1 MGLVSLGV
9 VILVMVIGAISAV
22 GYVVHL
28 ANRAPNISTLHP
40 DVAGGT
46 SQVFAA
52 DGTRLGFIQANNL
65 REAIG
70 WSAIPTN
77 LKNATVAIEDQRF
90 YSNNGIDLQG
100 VVRAAIRDASTGQRL
115 QGGSTL
121 TMQLVRNLYLGDPR
135 SFKAKLFEAKMAM
148 DYEKQHNK
156 QYILTRYLNSVP
168 YGTVGGQTAI
178 GVEAASR
185 TFFNKSAN
193 RLSLAQAAL
202 LAGLPQAPSDYNPF
216 SNPSAATARR
226 NSVLAKMA
234 QLHYITPALA
244 ARTQR
249 LPLETHHGN
258 YFAQR
263 REDYFLDYVQ
273 QQLVSYYGVNT
284 VQQGGLK
291 IYTTIDLK
299 YQNQARNA
307 IATEL
312 NQPGDP
318 AAAVVTINPKN
329 GYVQAMAQSATYD
342 QSKFNLAVQG
352 LRQPGSTFK
361 AVVLADALS
370 RGVNPDSTYYVSHT
384 LDKGWLPIVPDY
396 MVQTFEKTS
405 SNKPENLVDA
415 TLHSDNTVFAQ
426 LAADLGEQSITQMA
440 YRLGV
445 VEHLD
450 SYPAEALGGL
460 THGVSPLE
468 MANVFATLADGGW
481 RNKPISITRV
491 TFPGGHQDTHWGVPS
506 RVHVLSDSITAEETK
521 ILNMNVQSGTA
532 TRSAIGCPS
541 AAKTGTTNDLI
552 DAWLDGYTPNFSTV
566 VWIGYPKQRV
576 SMTDVHGQPQ
586 QGGYIPAQ
594 IWHDYMSQVAGASNC
609 PSFPAASA
617 PIQYQPFSGTYVSGG
632 HGGSSS
638 SGSGSGSSGSFSV
651 GGGSGS
657 GSSAP
662 NPGPGTGP
670 GTGTGGHGAKPGGGP
685 AHGGRPGA
693 SAPSGGSPGGA
704 ATGGALS
711 PGH

>member
-1 MGLVSLGV
+1 MLV
-9 VILVMVIGAISAV
+9 GAISAV

-28 ANRAPNISTLHP
+28 ANQSPNIGTLHP

-65 REAIG
+65 REAVG
-70 WSAIPTN
+70 WSALPTN

-100 VVRAAIRDASTGQRL
+100 LVRAAIKDASTGKRL

-121 TMQLVRNLYLGDPR
+121 TMQLIRNLYLGDPR
-135 SFKAKLFEAKMAM
+135 SFKAKIFEAKMAM

-185 TFFNKSAN
+185 IFFNKSAN

-202 LAGLPQAPSDYNPF
+202 LAGLPQAPSEYNPF
-216 SNPSAATARR
+216 SNPAGATARR
-226 NSVLAKMA
+226 NAVLTKMA

-291 IYTTIDLK
+291 IYTTIDLG
-299 YQNQARNA
+299 YQNKARNA

-361 AVVLADALS
+361 AIVLADALS
-370 RGVNPDSTYYVSHT
+370 RGVNPDSTSYVSHT

-405 SNKPENLVDA
+405 SNKSENLVDA
-415 TLHSDNTVFAQ
+415 TLHSDNTIYAQ
-426 LAADLGEQSITQMA
+426 LAADLGEQSVTQMA

-594 IWHDYMSQVAGASNC
+594 IWHDYMSQVVGSSNC
-609 PSFPAASA
+609 ASFPAPSA
-617 PIQYQPFSGTYVSGG
+617 PIQYQSFSGKYLDGS

-638 SGSGSGSSGSFSV
+638 SGSSGSGSGGSFSLG

-657 GSSAP
+657 GSGSGTP
-662 NPGPGTGP
+662 NPGAGSGS
-670 GTGTGGHGAKPGGGP
+670 GGHSGKSGGGAP
-685 AHGGRPGA
+685 HGGKPGA
-693 SAPSGGSPGGA
+693 SAPSGTSLGGA
-704 ATGGALS
+704 GTAGGTPA